1 MDEWGIVQT
10 FNRGAELLFGYNKQE
25 VIGKISAC

>member
-1 MDEWGIVQT
+1 MQT